1 LRADIGQLPAVGSSP
16 RLPCP
21 MGSIL
26 TEVVVILLLLIV
38 NGVFSMS
45 ELALMTAKRSRLE
58 FRAEEEGNAGARAAL
73 DLAAHPTA
81 FLSTVQVGITL
92 VGVLAGAFGGAGISA
107 VLAEQLRTVTW
118 LAPYAS
124 SVAFALVVAVITY
137 LSLIIGELVP
147 KRIALG
153 NPERVA
159 SLIARPMRLISRIG
173 GPLVRVLTGSTNFV
187 LRLLGLGT
195 VTEPGVTEQDIRA
208 LVEQGAESG
217 VVQEAERALVENT
230 FRLGD
235 RTVDELMTPRPD
247 VQWVDV
253 ADDPAAVRTQLAEA
267 ARDRFLVCA
276 GGLDHV
282 VGLIHAEDLLVRCMA
297 GHPVADAAVLRT
309 LAREPLFVPAA
320 MPAFRLLETFRR
332 SRQHTAVVLDEY
344 GAVTGL
350 VTLDD
355 VLEALLGDV
364 PDAGAPDEVDFQRQP
379 DGSWLIYGATP
390 LVDVESRLDL
400 EATPQERADVLTL
413 GGFVMA
419 RLGRLPREGEHFEWE
434 GRRVQVVRMA
444 GRRIEA
450 VSVAAPARADTGA
463 PPHDAPLA

>member
-1 LRADIGQLPAVGSSP
+1 
-16 RLPCP
+16 
-21 MGSIL
+21 MGSIV
-26 TEVVVILLLLIV
+26 TEVVVILLLLVV

-58 FRAEEEGNAGARAAL
+58 HRAEEEGDAGARAAL

-92 VGVLAGAFGGAGISA
+92 VGVLAGAFGGAGIA
-107 VLAEQLRTVTW
+107 EVLAERFRVVGW
-118 LAPYAS
+118 LAPYAE
-124 SVAFALVVAVITY
+124 SVAFALVVAAITY
-137 LSLIIGELVP
+137 LSLIVGELVP

-159 SLIARPMRLISRIG
+159 SLIARPMRLVARVG
-173 GPLVRVLTGSTNFV
+173 GPVVRVLTGSTNLV
-187 LRLLGLGT
+187 LRLLGLGM

-217 VVQEAERALVENT
+217 VVQEAEREIVENT

-235 RTVDELMTPRPD
+235 RSVDALMTPRPD
-247 VQWVDV
+247 VQWVDL
-253 ADDPAAVRTQLAEA
+253 ADDAAAVRAQLVQA

-276 GGLDHV
+276 GDLDHV
-282 VGLIHAEDLLVRCMA
+282 VGLVHAEDLLVRCMA

-309 LAREPLFVPAA
+309 IAREPLFVPAT

-332 SRQHTAVVLDEY
+332 SRQHAAVVLDEY

-355 VLEALLGDV
+355 VLEALLGEV
-364 PDAGAPDEVDFQRQP
+364 PEAGTPQDVDFQRRP
-379 DGSWLIYGATP
+379 DGSWLIDGATP
-390 LVDVESRLDL
+390 LVDVENRLDL
-400 EATPQERADVLTL
+400 EATAQERADVLTF

-419 RLGRLPREGEHFEWE
+419 RLGRLPREGDHFDWG
-434 GRRVQVVRMA
+434 GRRVQVARMA

-450 VSVAAPARADTGA
+450 VSVAAPPKTDAGA
-463 PPHDAPLA
+463 PPHDARLS